1 MHGRPVA
8 PRYEVGVSA
17 PATPSIASSVFPP
30 RRRRPALVLFA
41 GLFLLLL
48 LTHLPLLNLP
58 YYWDEA
64 GYFVPAAL
72 DLLRHGWWVPRSTL
86 PNGHPPLLMA
96 WLAATW
102 SIFGFTP
109 VVTRTAMLACA
120 AVTLLG
126 LYRLGEEIAGER
138 TARWAVLLYAVTP
151 LFFAQASLAQ
161 LDLPATMFVLWALVF
176 RVRRQPVRYA
186 LAAAAA
192 CLSKDT
198 ALVAF
203 FALAWVDLVSLVRDG
218 SGMRG
223 WVRQLAPHLLPA
235 VVLAGW
241 YACNHAVTGYWVGN
255 PQYLAYNVGD
265 AAFSLPRIL
274 LSLLRRL
281 WQLLGYNGTWLLTLL
296 GVLAARR
303 WGSELRR
310 PRRFADLM
318 AVIIAYVVFHSIL
331 GGAVLARYL
340 LPALALYLLLLTPAL
355 LRLGEA
361 MGMAAPAG
369 HRALLLA
376 CAAFLTV
383 NWFWNP
389 PYPFPYEDNLAYVT
403 FIRLHQQADAWL
415 LQHPPQGPVLTAWPA
430 AGELQDPD
438 LGYVAHRLPV
448 QPVDDFTPASLRAVE
463 AVPPRVGAAL
473 IYSREYRPQ
482 FDLAE
487 KVPFWQH
494 WSDRVFHHQPP
505 QPDAV
510 LLQRL
515 CLHRVYLRH
524 MAGQWVEIAEP

>member
-1 MHGRPVA
+1 M
-8 PRYEVGVSA
+8 SA
-17 PATPSIASSVFPP
+17 PATSSLDIPAPS
-30 RRRRPALVLFA
+30 RRRPAVLLFA

-48 LTHLPLLNLP
+48 LAHLPLLKLP

-96 WLAATW
+96 WLAAVWTV
-102 SIFGFTP
+102 FGSTP
-109 VVTRTAMLACA
+109 LITRIAMLACA
-120 AVTLLG
+120 AATLLG
-126 LYRLGEEIAGER
+126 LYRLGEAVTDER
-138 TARWAVLLYAVTP
+138 TARWSVVLYAVTP

-176 RVRRQPVRYA
+176 RARRQPVRYA

-203 FALAWVDLVSLVRDG
+203 CALALVDLAHLARERAG
-218 SGMRG
+218 IEN
-223 WVRQLAPHLLPA
+223 WLRQLAPHLVPA
-235 VVLAGW
+235 LALAAW

-296 GVLAARR
+296 SAAAVWR
-303 WGSELRR
+303 WRSPMRP
-310 PRRFADLM
+310 PRRRADLL
-318 AVIIAYVVFHSIL
+318 AVIVAYVVFHSIL

-340 LPALALYLLLLTPAL
+340 LPALALYLLLLTPSL
-355 LRLGEA
+355 LRLGDA
-361 MGMAAPAG
+361 LRFGG
-369 HRALLLA
+369 RRALLLA
-376 CAAFLTV
+376 CVAFLMV
-383 NWFWNP
+383 NWVWNP
-389 PYPFPYEDNLAYVT
+389 PYPFPYEDNLAYAV
-403 FIRLHQQADAWL
+403 FIRLHQQADQWL
-415 LQHPPQGPVLTAWPA
+415 TQHPPQGPVLTAWPA
-430 AGELQDPD
+430 TGELHDPD
-438 LGYVAHRLPV
+438 LGYLAHPLTVR
-448 QPVDDFTPASLRAVE
+448 PVDDFTPAALHDVE
-463 AVPPRVGAAL
+463 TAPPRVGAAL
-473 IYSREYRPQ
+473 IYSREYRPH
-482 FDLAE
+482 FNLADR
-487 KVPFWQH
+487 VPFWER

-505 QPDAV
+505 QPDRV

-515 CLHRVYLRH
+515 ALHRVYYRQ
-524 MAGQWVEIAEP
+524 MMGQWVEIAEP